1 MKTLYK
7 SSCVFAILL
16 IANLLFASSPNGPIY
31 RSEVN
36 QRANNCLVVNWY
48 CSTSNLFTGCYFNV
62 GYFTGVA
69 YKWGGFDYYD
79 GYLTKLGSG
88 YGAGSG
94 GNTSKVDSSK
104 AGLDCSGYVSRCWNT
119 STKYGTSNISNVSHQ
134 ITYEEL
140 LPGDATNNAGSHIRL
155 FDYFTVPYNY
165 HMQYECTAGVYP
177 WNTTRRVLARDNNY
191 VPIRYNNIQ
200 EDTVLQA
207 PEVPKIKYLVNNA
220 NGTVTIKWYPSTFTE
235 DLGGYRIYRAL
246 THTAFSQ
253 VGDVGSGTT
262 SFTDSSAS
270 IGSTYYYKVA
280 AYRASNTAFE
290 SGYSA
295 VMAARISSSYP
306 ATLVVDGYE
315 RGGEHKVLEY
325 YGDSLQNNSTDFD
338 SCSNEA
344 IIDGTVVLG
353 DYPRVIWVSSNESS
367 ASTSFDH
374 TEQSKI
380 QTFLEGGGMLFV
392 SGDEI
397 GYDLYGLGDA
407 TDQAFYTNYLKAV
420 YGGDDAG
427 SYALTGAGIFSGLS
441 ITLDSGGATQDGHH
455 DCAYPDIVG
464 ATGGSVVDLNYS
476 NKTGGIDYSGTFGS
490 SSTPAK
496 LIYMG
501 FAFDGIA
508 GQSTRDSLMQKAL
521 AFLNVGGEPT
531 PTPTPSPT
539 TTPTPTPTPTPGGE
553 VPAAPSNL
561 TATAVSSTEIDLA
574 WTDNS
579 NNEDNFVV
587 ERKKG
592 ASGTYSVI
600 VTLPADTTTYNNT
613 GLQKNTT
620 YYYRVKATNGAGSS
634 PYSNEASAK
643 TPR

>member
-1 MKTLYK
+1 
-7 SSCVFAILL
+7 
-16 IANLLFASSPNGPIY
+16 
-31 RSEVN
+31 
-36 QRANNCLVVNWY
+36 
-48 CSTSNLFTGCYFNV
+48 V

-79 GYLTKLGSG
+79 GYVTKINSG

-155 FDYFTVPYNY
+155 FEYFTVPYNY

-207 PEVPKIKYLVNNA
+207 PEVPKIKYLVNNG
-220 NGTVTIKWYPSTFTE
+220 NGTVTITWYPSTFTE

-246 THTAFSQ
+246 THAAFSQ
-253 VGDVGSGTT
+253 VGDVGAGTT

-270 IGSTYYYKVA
+270 TGNTYYYKVT
-280 AYRASNTAFE
+280 AYRASNSAFE
-290 SGYSA
+290 AGYST
-295 VMAARISSSYP
+295 VMAARISSVYP

-325 YGDSLQNNSTDFD
+325 YGDALQNNSTDFD

-344 IIDGTVVLG
+344 VIDGTVTLG
-353 DYPRVIWVSSNESS
+353 DYQRVIWVSSNESS
-367 ASTSFDH
+367 GTTSFNY
-374 TEQSKI
+374 TEQTKI
-380 QTFLEGGGMLFV
+380 QAFLEGGGRLFV

-397 GYDLYGLGDA
+397 GYDLSQLGDA
-407 TDQAFYTNYLKAV
+407 TDQAFYANYLKAV
-420 YGGDDAG
+420 YQGDDAA
-427 SYALTGAGIFSGLS
+427 SYQLTGAGIFSGLS
-441 ITLDSGGATQDGHH
+441 ITLDSGGASQDGHH
-455 DCAYPDIVG
+455 NCSTPDIVG
-464 ATGGSVVDLNYS
+464 ANGGSVVDLNYS
-476 NKTGGIDYSGTFGS
+476 NKTGGIDYSGTFGQS
-490 SSTPAK
+490 GTPAK
-496 LIYMG
+496 LVYMG

-508 GQSTRDSLMQKAL
+508 GQSTRDSVMQKAL
-521 AFLNVGGEPT
+521 TFLDVSGGPT

-539 TTPTPTPTPTPGGE
+539 TTPTPPPTPTSTATPTPTPTPTPGGE
-553 VPAAPSNL
+553 VPNAPSNL
-561 TATAVSSTEIDLA
+561 TATAVSSSQIDLA

-579 NNEDNFVV
+579 DNEDNFVV

-592 ASGTYSVI
+592 ATGTYSVI
-600 VTLPADTTTYNNT
+600 VTLPANTTTYNNT
-613 GLQKNTT
+613 GLTKNTT

-634 PYSNEASAK
+634 PYSNEASAR
-643 TPR
+643 TFR